1 MGTDL
6 LPGAGKLAELERLL
20 PRATTVAA
28 VAEACLAARDLAR
41 EMERERCG
49 AAVIMRML
57 SLFNDEALRAVLRLV
72 GGRHVLPPAEW
83 CWLGFGSEG
92 RMEQTLATDQDNG
105 IVFAATDDGE
115 ARALRERFV
124 PFAAEVNRALADCG
138 FPLCDGEVMA
148 SNPKWCLS
156 LSEWCECFDRWIR
169 TPEPEAL
176 LNATIFF
183 DFRALAGQ
191 ARLAAA
197 MRDHLAEAVRGRD
210 IFLRM
215 MAENALLASPP
226 LGHLRDFS
234 VGSGGKG
241 EIDIKKFG
249 SRLFVDAARI
259 LALATGVGAPSTIE
273 RLRASARGGALR
285 GDEAEASV
293 GAFCALQEIRI
304 RAQVES
310 PAGSANRVAPAALN
324 PFDRRVLLEALRNA
338 RALQRMLKIRFQMH
352 H

>member
-1 MGTDL
+1 MLRKAT
-6 LPGAGKLAELERLL
+6 EV
-20 PRATTVAA
+20 RAVAA
-28 VAEACLAARDLAR
+28 ACQSARELAR
-41 EMERERCG
+41 ALQQERSG
-49 AAVIMRML
+49 AATIMRML
-57 SLFNDEALRAVLRLV
+57 SLFNDEALRAVIRLV
-72 GGRHVLPPAEW
+72 RERHALPPTEW

-105 IVFAATDDGE
+105 MVFAAADDGE
-115 ARALRERFV
+115 ARALRERFL
-124 PFAAEVNRALADCG
+124 PFAAEVNRALAECG

-156 LSEWCECFDRWIR
+156 LAEWCECFDRWIR

-191 ARLAAA
+191 ARLASA

-215 MAENALLASPP
+215 MAENALLATPP
-226 LGHLRDFS
+226 LGHLRDFA
-234 VGSGGKG
+234 VGNGGKG
-241 EIDIKKFG
+241 EIDIKKSG
-249 SRLFVDAARI
+249 SRLFVDVARI
-259 LALATGVGAPSTIE
+259 LALADSAGAVSTLE
-273 RLRASARGGALR
+273 RFRAVAAAGSMR
-285 GDEAEASV
+285 GDEAEAAV
-293 GAFCALQEIRI
+293 GAFCALQDIRI
-304 RAQVES
+304 RTQADSTAVE
-310 PAGSANRVAPAALN
+310 ANLVAPAALN

-338 RALQRMLKIRFQMH
+338 RTLQRMLKVKFHLH